1 MTSPLLSA
9 TSCNQENCEEVE
21 YVEDFP
27 PAPFL
32 KEQLPQ
38 HRGKKTLVLDL
49 DETLVHSTFQEV
61 SDYQY
66 VVPVEIEGDIYNVF
80 VFLRPG
86 ALEFIERMS
95 KLYEVIIYTA
105 SLSIVR
111 TFILDMLLCD
121 VVCRPV
127 TRPDGSRPSN
137 YSPFVSKPL
146 SSERRSL
153 CKGFGLIRKRSF
165 LGNNGG

>member
-1 MTSPLLSA
+1 MTTPLLAA
-9 TSCNQENCEEVE
+9 TSYHQEISGEVE
-21 YVEDFP
+21 YVEELP

-61 SDYQY
+61 TDYQY
-66 VVPVEIEGDIYNVF
+66 VIPVEIEGEIYNVY

-105 SLSIVR
+105 SLSIV
-111 TFILDMLLCD
+111 CD
-121 VVCRPV
+121 
-127 TRPDGSRPSN
+127 
-137 YSPFVSKPL
+137 
-146 SSERRSL
+146 
-153 CKGFGLIRKRSF
+153 I
-165 LGNNGG
+165 